1 MRGKKGRYDKG
12 LIRSKRCIRGLY
24 CNMLIDSATWFT
36 KRTKRRTGWSQW
48 KMGSTMGIVNTG
60 DRIIRQSYGLVPFLG
75 TE

>member
-1 MRGKKGRYDKG
+1 MGRTVRAFS
-12 LIRSKRCIRGLY
+12 RSKGCIWSLY

-36 KRTKRRTGWSQW
+36 IEQKGERVGLSG
-48 KMGSTMGIVNTG
+48 KMGSTMVTVDTG